1 MGIENPSDGSFQ
13 GNADPGQIS
22 GDPKT
27 VTPAQVQPGE
37 QPEGDQQQTFVT
49 AEQLNKRMND
59 LDTSIQRTLQSY
71 GDKTENR
78 LATQIKESHAQLE
91 TRFSDLESRG
101 IKIPDNIKEQERN
114 RVLQEG
120 LAASEP
126 PSLIDVAGLQVDARY
141 VNDVNY
147 VNYTA
152 YQMANQVGFIVGQD
166 DPEFATLAKKGTGK
180 EYLESY
186 RKALND
192 KAARTGVTLPE
203 TQPSSVPGQET
214 KPVVPGGTTPAG
226 GGAAPTSWAN
236 ENDPSKL
243 IAMGLEKTGK

>member
-1 MGIENPSDGSFQ
+1 MGTENPSDGSFQ
-13 GNADPGQIS
+13 GNADPGQIG

-27 VTPAQVQPGE
+27 VKPAQVQPGE
-37 QPEGDQQQTFVT
+37 QAKGDQQQTFVT
-49 AEQLNKRMND
+49 ADQLNQKFKD
-59 LDTSIQRTLQSY
+59 LDKNIQRQLQSY

-78 LATQIKESHAQLE
+78 LATQIQEANAQLE
-91 TRFSDLESRG
+91 TRFVDLESRG
-101 IKIPDNIKEQERN
+101 IKIPEKFKDEERT

-126 PSLIDVAGLQVDARY
+126 PSLIDVAGLQVDERY

-152 YQMANQVGFIVGQD
+152 YQMANQAGFIVGRD
-166 DPEFATLAKKGTGK
+166 DPEFASLASKGTGQ

-192 KAARTGVTLPE
+192 KAARTGVTLPIV
-203 TQPSSVPGQET
+203 QPSDSGKQQ
-214 KPVVPGGTTPAG
+214 KPVVPGGTIPAG
-226 GGAAPTSWAN
+226 GGEVPPNWAD
-236 ENDPSKL
+236 ETDPHKL
-243 IAMGLEKTGK
+243 IAMGLAEMD

>member
-1 MGIENPSDGSFQ
+1 MGTDNPSDGSFQ

-37 QPEGDQQQTFVT
+37 QTKGDQQQTFVT
-49 AEQLNKRMND
+49 AEQLDKRFND
-59 LDTSIQRTLQSY
+59 LDKNIQRQLQSY

-78 LATQIKESHAQLE
+78 LATQIQEANAQLE
-91 TRFSDLESRG
+91 ARFVDLESRG
-101 IKIPDNIKEQERN
+101 IKIPENLKEQERS

-126 PSLIDVAGLQVDARY
+126 PSLIEVAGLQVDQRY
-141 VNDVNY
+141 INDVNY

-152 YQMANQVGFIVGQD
+152 YQMANQAGFIVGQG
-166 DPEFATLAKKGTGK
+166 DPEFASLAKKGTGQ

-186 RKALND
+186 RNAINT
-192 KAARTGVTLPE
+192 KAARLGITLA
-203 TQPSSVPGQET
+203 TAQPSDSGKQQKT
-214 KPVVPGGTTPAG
+214 VVPGGTIPAG
-226 GGAAPTSWAN
+226 GGAIPPNWAD
-236 ENDPSKL
+236 ETDPSKL
-243 IAMGLEKTGK
+243 ISMGLAEMD